1 MTITSAIVLL
11 SVYWFIILF
20 IILPINVTTQNDERN
35 IIEGTT
41 FIPVNPNLKRK
52 FSITTIVSII
62 LDTNLFGN
70 QSILLNEFIDRIIIF
85 NLSSSNCSIVR
96 FLGDPSRGP
105 LLFGS

>member
-35 IIEGTT
+35 IIEGTAPSS
-41 FIPVNPNLKRK
+41 PVNPNLKRK

-62 LDTNLFGN
+62 LWIPTCMIINLFY
-70 QSILLNEFIDRIIIF
+70 
-85 NLSSSNCSIVR
+85 
-96 FLGDPSRGP
+96 
-105 LLFGS
+105 

>member
-35 IIEGTT
+35 IIEGTAPSS
-41 FIPVNPNLKRK
+41 PVNPNLKRK

-62 LDTNLFGN
+62 LWIPTCLVINLFYKM
-70 QSILLNEFIDRIIIF
+70 
-85 NLSSSNCSIVR
+85 NL
-96 FLGDPSRGP
+96 
-105 LLFGS
+105 

>member
-35 IIEGTT
+35 IIEGTAPSS
-41 FIPVNPNLKRK
+41 PVNPNLKRK

-62 LDTNLFGN
+62 LWIPTCLVINLFY
-70 QSILLNEFIDRIIIF
+70 
-85 NLSSSNCSIVR
+85 
-96 FLGDPSRGP
+96 
-105 LLFGS
+105 